1 MGVNSTQLQS
11 PRRTT
16 TVLARGV
23 AVGIAAAAVVGV
35 STPAAPI
42 VSQAAVRL
50 VDTTIGIGGSFD
62 PLGLSIPM
70 FFYGTAVPQGDSFHV
85 VPYPGQINVEWP
97 IISALPGL
105 SGVPYWPHSLK
116 QSERIGAGY
125 LEQDIAKQASGEK
138 ITILGMS
145 QGAQVAEIAR
155 ADMAKD
161 PTYVAHAGDYS
172 FTLIGDP
179 YQPNGGI
186 LSRFTSWSR
195 VPILG
200 DLFPLGR
207 PGPSDSPFQTTV
219 YQNQYDGFADFPAYF
234 NPLAIVNALL
244 GIMFEHVLPGY
255 ALEPKTSS
263 NTVSTTVGNTTYVT
277 FPQRL
282 PLLAPLRLAASLIG
296 AQRLV
301 DAMDPVLRVIIESA
315 YDRTA
320 DPSQVKQFS
329 WITPQAKISA
339 ALKELPGALAQSMQ
353 ILRTGK
359 YTPTLP
365 QPTVDATEPVTPTT
379 DHPAKQVDNSPLAK
393 AIRQS
398 VVNLT
403 AALTNITRPVA
414 KLLQVVGGQKPTS
427 AQAPSAAAAVAAS
440 STTTPQALPS
450 GGTRLPVTVT
460 TAPQT
465 KATTLQTK
473 PTAAVSE
480 RATTPAAPP
489 SSSAGQAKPAKS
501 GKLRRSRADSVESD
515 RAPRDQRE
523 QSAGPG
529 RAVSDA
535 DTSAPSIK
543 APAPTAKAGDRK
555 SESTRS
561 TTKYDAPAG
570 AKADHAQSA
579 KSARP
584 AA

>member
-1 MGVNSTQLQS
+1 M
-11 PRRTT
+11 
-16 TVLARGV
+16 ARGV

-42 VSQAAVRL
+42 VSTAAVRL
-50 VDTTIGIGGSFD
+50 VDTTIGVGGSFD
-62 PLGLSIPM
+62 PFGLSIPL
-70 FFYGTAVPQGDSFHV
+70 FFYGTTVPQGDSFHV
-85 VPYPGQINVEWP
+85 VPYPGQINLEWP

-125 LEQDIAKQASGEK
+125 LEQDIAKQASGQK

-155 ADMAKD
+155 ADMAKN
-161 PTYVAHAGDYS
+161 PAYVAHAGDYA

-195 VPILG
+195 MPILG

-255 ALEPKTSS
+255 ALEPKTSP
-263 NTVSTTVGNTTYVT
+263 NAVSTTVGNTTYVS

-329 WITPQAKISA
+329 WTTPQAKITA
-339 ALKELPGALAQSMQ
+339 ALKELPGAFAQSMQ
-353 ILRTGK
+353 ILRTGR

-365 QPTVDATEPVTPTT
+365 QPTVDATEPATPTT
-379 DHPAKQVDNSPLAK
+379 EHPAKSVDNSPLAK

-414 KLLQVVGGQKPTS
+414 KVLQVVGGQKPTS
-427 AQAPSAAAAVAAS
+427 ATPPSTTVKSVAS
-440 STTTPQALPS
+440 VTTPQAVPTTGRGLA
-450 GGTRLPVTVT
+450 V
-460 TAPQT
+460 TAPRTAQ
-465 KATTLQTK
+465 ATSGESDSN
-473 PTAAVSE
+473 PASGAAPSS
-480 RATTPAAPP
+480 PAA
-489 SSSAGQAKPAKS
+489 SKGKPAKRALS
-501 GKLRRSRADSVESD
+501 VRPTPDAVAPVRQTRDRR
-515 RAPRDQRE
+515 P
-523 QSAGPG
+523 QSADAGH
-529 RAVSDA
+529 A
-535 DTSAPSIK
+535 DTGTDATAPSV
-543 APAPTAKAGDRK
+543 KAGDRR
-555 SESTRS
+555 SESARS
-561 TTKYDAPAG
+561 TTKSDASAG
-570 AKADHAQSA
+570 TKADHASSG
-579 KSARP
+579 KGARP

>member
-11 PRRTT
+11 PRWTA

-23 AVGIAAAAVVGV
+23 AVGIAAATVVGV
-35 STPAAPI
+35 SAPGALI
-42 VSQAAVRL
+42 VSQAAVQL
-50 VDTTIGIGGSFD
+50 VNTTIGVGGSFD
-62 PLGLSIPM
+62 PLGLSIPL
-70 FFYGTAVPQGDSFHV
+70 FFYGTTVPQGDSFHV

-125 LEQDIAKQASGEK
+125 LEQDIAKQAPGQK

-161 PTYVAHAGDYS
+161 PVYVAHAGDYT

-195 VPILG
+195 MPILG

-234 NPLAIVNALL
+234 NPLAVVNALL

-329 WITPQAKISA
+329 WTTPQAKISA
-339 ALKELPGALAQSMQ
+339 ALKELPGAFAQSMQ
-353 ILRTGK
+353 ILRTGR

-365 QPTVDATEPVTPTT
+365 QPVVDATEPATPTT
-379 DHPAKQVDNSPLAK
+379 EHPAKSVDNSPLAR

-414 KLLQVVGGQKPTS
+414 KVLQVVGGQKPTS
-427 AQAPSAAAAVAAS
+427 ATPPSAALASVVAVPTLQSPSTGSRLSVTAPRTAQATSGEPDSNAASGAAAAS
-440 STTTPQALPS
+440 SS
-450 GGTRLPVTVT
+450 
-460 TAPQT
+460 
-465 KATTLQTK
+465 
-473 PTAAVSE
+473 
-480 RATTPAAPP
+480 PAG
-489 SSSAGQAKPAKS
+489 SKDKPAKRARS
-501 GKLRRSRADSVESD
+501 VRPTPDAVAPVRPTRDRR
-515 RAPRDQRE
+515 P
-523 QSAGPG
+523 QSADVGH
-529 RAVSDA
+529 A
-535 DTSAPSIK
+535 DTDATAPSV
-543 APAPTAKAGDRK
+543 KAGDRRNESARGATK
-555 SESTRS
+555 S
-561 TTKYDAPAG
+561 G
-570 AKADHAQSA
+570 ASGDTKADHAPSHQSA
-579 KSARP
+579 KP

>member
-1 MGVNSTQLQS
+1 M
-11 PRRTT
+11 
-16 TVLARGV
+16 ARGV
-23 AVGIAAAAVVGV
+23 AVGIAATAVVGV

-62 PLGLSIPM
+62 PFGLSIPL
-70 FFYGTAVPQGDSFHV
+70 FFYGTTVPQGDSFHV
-85 VPYPGQINVEWP
+85 VPYPGQINIEWP

-125 LEQDIAKQASGEK
+125 LEQDIAKQASGQK

-145 QGAQVAEIAR
+145 QGAEVAEIAR
-155 ADMAKD
+155 AHMAKD
-161 PTYVAHAGDYS
+161 PTYVAHAGDYT

-186 LSRFTSWSR
+186 LSRFTAWNR
-195 VPILG
+195 MPILG
-200 DLFPLGR
+200 DLFPFGR

-234 NPLAIVNALL
+234 NPLAVVNAVL

-329 WITPQAKISA
+329 WTTPQAKITA
-339 ALKELPGALAQSMQ
+339 ALKELPGAFAQSMQ
-353 ILRTGK
+353 ILRTGS

-365 QPTVDATEPVTPTT
+365 QPTVDATEPATPTT
-379 DHPAKQVDNSPLAK
+379 DHPAKSVDNSPLSK

-403 AALTNITRPVA
+403 AALTNVTRPVA

-427 AQAPSAAAAVAAS
+427 ATPPS
-440 STTTPQALPS
+440 TALPS
-450 GGTRLPVTVT
+450 VVSAVTPQVSLPTIGSRLSVTTTRL
-460 TAPQT
+460 APA
-465 KATTLQTK
+465 KSVNSEAGSVSVSASAGA
-473 PTAAVSE
+473 TAAAPSSPVASSSPGAS
-480 RATTPAAPP
+480 RGKPAKRGQAARPAADSVAPVRQTRGQRQQPAGPGHADTNAAPAAP
-489 SSSAGQAKPAKS
+489 A
-501 GKLRRSRADSVESD
+501 
-515 RAPRDQRE
+515 
-523 QSAGPG
+523 
-529 RAVSDA
+529 
-535 DTSAPSIK
+535 
-543 APAPTAKAGDRK
+543 APAAKADERR
-555 SESTRS
+555 SESTGGATKSS
-561 TTKYDAPAG
+561 TLAS
-570 AKADHAQSA
+570 AKADHAQSG
-579 KSARP
+579 KGARP

>member
-11 PRRTT
+11 SRRTT

-23 AVGIAAAAVVGV
+23 AVGIAAATVVGV
-35 STPAAPI
+35 SAPAAPI
-42 VSQAAVRL
+42 VSQAAVQL
-50 VDTTIGIGGSFD
+50 VNTTIGVGGSFD
-62 PLGLSIPM
+62 PFGLSIPL
-70 FFYGTAVPQGDSFHV
+70 FFYGTTVPQGDSFHV

-97 IISALPGL
+97 IISALPGM

-125 LEQDIAKQASGEK
+125 LEQDIAKQAPGQK

-145 QGAQVAEIAR
+145 QGAEVAEIAR
-155 ADMAKD
+155 AHMAKD
-161 PTYVAHAGDYS
+161 PAYVAHAGDYA

-186 LSRFTSWSR
+186 LSRFTGWNR
-195 VPILG
+195 MPILG
-200 DLFPLGR
+200 DLFPFGR

-234 NPLAIVNALL
+234 NPLAVVNAVL
-244 GIMFEHVLPGY
+244 GILFEHVLPGY
-255 ALEPKTSS
+255 ALEPKASS
-263 NTVSTTVGNTTYVT
+263 NMVSTTVGNTTYVT
-277 FPQRL
+277 YPQRL

-315 YDRTA
+315 YERTA

-329 WITPQAKISA
+329 WITPHAKISA
-339 ALKELPGALAQSMQ
+339 ALKELPGAFAQSLQ
-353 ILRTGK
+353 ILRTGR

-365 QPTVDATEPVTPTT
+365 QPMVNATEPTTPTT
-379 DHPAKQVDNSPLAK
+379 NHPATPVDNSPLSK

-427 AQAPSAAAAVAAS
+427 ATTPSIALAAVDPATAPQALAPAGSRLAVAA
-440 STTTPQALPS
+440 P
-450 GGTRLPVTVT
+450 R
-460 TAPQT
+460 TA
-465 KATTLQTK
+465 QTK
-473 PTAAVSE
+473 PENSASVSNAAPASNSGSGGAATATS
-480 RATTPAAPP
+480 PAAAP
-489 SSSAGQAKPAKS
+489 AKPAKR
-501 GKLRRSRADSVESD
+501 GRAGRPVADAVAPVRQTRDRRPQPTDAGRADS
-515 RAPRDQRE
+515 
-523 QSAGPG
+523 
-529 RAVSDA
+529 DA
-535 DTSAPSIK
+535 DATN
-543 APAPTAKAGDRK
+543 PTANAGDRR
-555 SESTRS
+555 SESARS
-561 TTKYDAPAG
+561 TTKSGGPAS
-570 AKADHAQSA
+570 AKADRAPSGKA
-579 KSARP
+579 ARP

>member
-1 MGVNSTQLQS
+1 MGVNSTQQWQS
-11 PRRTT
+11 WRWTT

-23 AVGIAAAAVVGV
+23 AVGIAAAAVAGV
-35 STPAAPI
+35 AAPGAPI
-42 VSQAAVRL
+42 VSQVAVRL

-105 SGVPYWPHSLK
+105 SGIPYWPHSLK

-125 LEQDIAKQASGEK
+125 LEQDIAKQAPGEK

-145 QGAQVAEIAR
+145 QGAEVAEIAR

-161 PTYVAHAGDYS
+161 PAYVAHAGDYT

-186 LSRFTSWSR
+186 LSRFTAWSR
-195 VPILG
+195 MPILG
-200 DLFPLGR
+200 DLFPFGR

-234 NPLAIVNALL
+234 NPLAVVNAVM
-244 GIMFEHVLPGY
+244 GIVFEHVLPGY
-255 ALEPKTSS
+255 ALEPKVSS

-315 YDRTA
+315 YERTA

-329 WITPQAKISA
+329 WTTPQAKISA
-339 ALKELPGALAQSMQ
+339 ALKELPGALAQSVQ
-353 ILRTGK
+353 ILRTGS

-365 QPTVDATEPVTPTT
+365 QPTVDATEPATPTT
-379 DHPAKQVDNSPLAK
+379 DHPAKSVDNSPLAK

-427 AQAPSAAAAVAAS
+427 ATPPSTAPKSVAAA
-440 STTTPQALPS
+440 TTPQAVPTTGSRLAIAAPRTATS
-450 GGTRLPVTVT
+450 GDSDS
-460 TAPQT
+460 TAPSAS
-465 KATTLQTK
+465 ATA
-473 PTAAVSE
+473 PSSPAVSKD
-480 RATTPAAPP
+480 
-489 SSSAGQAKPAKS
+489 KPAKRARS
-501 GKLRRSRADSVESD
+501 VRPTPDAVAPVRQTRDRRPQPAD
-515 RAPRDQRE
+515 
-523 QSAGPG
+523 AGH
-529 RAVSDA
+529 VDA
-535 DTSAPSIK
+535 GADAAAPSV
-543 APAPTAKAGDRK
+543 KAGDRRR
-555 SESTRS
+555 ESTRS
-561 TTKYDAPAG
+561 TAKSDAPAG
-570 AKADHAQSA
+570 AKADHTPSG
-579 KSARP
+579 KGARP

>member
-16 TVLARGV
+16 TVLASGV

-234 NPLAIVNALL
+234 NPLAVVNALL

-315 YDRTA
+315 YERTA

-329 WITPQAKISA
+329 WTTPQAKISA
-339 ALKELPGALAQSMQ
+339 ALKELPAAFAQSMQ
-353 ILRTGK
+353 ILRTGS

-398 VVNLT
+398 VVNVT

-427 AQAPSAAAAVAAS
+427 ATSPSAALASVAAA
-440 STTTPQALPS
+440 TTPQAVPTTGS
-450 GGTRLPVTVT
+450 RLAV
-460 TAPQT
+460 TAPRTAMAPAKSADAQSNPSSGAAAAPSAPAASPGKPAKPGRSGRPAVVPAVPARQARGHADT
-465 KATTLQTK
+465 DAAPTA
-473 PTAAVSE
+473 PTAA
-480 RATTPAAPP
+480 
-489 SSSAGQAKPAKS
+489 
-501 GKLRRSRADSVESD
+501 
-515 RAPRDQRE
+515 
-523 QSAGPG
+523 
-529 RAVSDA
+529 
-535 DTSAPSIK
+535 
-543 APAPTAKAGDRK
+543 TAKAGDRK
-555 SESTRS
+555 SESARS
-561 TTKYDAPAG
+561 ATKPGTPAG

-579 KSARP
+579 TSARP

>member
-1 MGVNSTQLQS
+1 M
-11 PRRTT
+11 
-16 TVLARGV
+16 ARGV
-23 AVGIAAAAVVGV
+23 AVGIAAAAVAGV
-35 STPAAPI
+35 AAPGAPI
-42 VSQAAVRL
+42 VSQVAVRL

-105 SGVPYWPHSLK
+105 SGIPYWPHSLK

-125 LEQDIAKQASGEK
+125 LEQDIAKQAPGEK

-145 QGAQVAEIAR
+145 QGAEVAEIAR
-155 ADMAKD
+155 ADMAKN
-161 PTYVAHAGDYS
+161 PAYVAHAGDYT

-186 LSRFTSWSR
+186 LSRFTAWNR
-195 VPILG
+195 MPILG
-200 DLFPLGR
+200 DLFPFGR

-234 NPLAIVNALL
+234 NPLAVVNAVM
-244 GIMFEHVLPGY
+244 GIVFEHVLPGY
-255 ALEPKTSS
+255 ALEPKASS

-315 YDRTA
+315 YERTA

-329 WITPQAKISA
+329 WTTPQAKISA
-339 ALKELPGALAQSMQ
+339 ALKELPAALAQSVE

-365 QPTVDATEPVTPTT
+365 QPTVDATQPATPTT
-379 DHPAKQVDNSPLAK
+379 NHPATTVDNSPLAR
-393 AIRQS
+393 AIRQT
-398 VVNLT
+398 VVNVT

-427 AQAPSAAAAVAAS
+427 ATPPSTALAAVAAA
-440 STTTPQALPS
+440 TTSQAVPTTGS
-450 GGTRLPVTVT
+450 RLAV
-460 TAPQT
+460 TAPRTAQATSGEPDSNAASGDVAAPSSPAASKGKPAKRARSVRPTPDAVAPVRQT
-465 KATTLQTK
+465 RDRRPQPADAGHADTGTD
-473 PTAAVSE
+473 
-480 RATTPAAPP
+480 ATTP
-489 SSSAGQAKPAKS
+489 
-501 GKLRRSRADSVESD
+501 SV
-515 RAPRDQRE
+515 
-523 QSAGPG
+523 
-529 RAVSDA
+529 
-535 DTSAPSIK
+535 
-543 APAPTAKAGDRK
+543 KAGDRRSETARSATK
-555 SESTRS
+555 S
-561 TTKYDAPAG
+561 DAPAG
-570 AKADHAQSA
+570 TKADRAPSG
-579 KSARP
+579 KGARP

>member
-1 MGVNSTQLQS
+1 M
-11 PRRTT
+11 
-16 TVLARGV
+16 ARGV
-23 AVGIAAAAVVGV
+23 AVGIAAAAVAGV
-35 STPAAPI
+35 AAPGAPI
-42 VSQAAVRL
+42 VSQVAVRL

-105 SGVPYWPHSLK
+105 SGIPYWPHSLK

-125 LEQDIAKQASGEK
+125 LEQDIAKQAPGEK

-145 QGAQVAEIAR
+145 QGAEVAEIAR

-161 PTYVAHAGDYS
+161 PAYVAHAGDYT

-186 LSRFTSWSR
+186 LSRFTAWSR
-195 VPILG
+195 MPILG
-200 DLFPLGR
+200 DLFPFGR

-234 NPLAIVNALL
+234 NPLAVVNAVM
-244 GIMFEHVLPGY
+244 GIVFEHVLPGY
-255 ALEPKTSS
+255 ALEPKVSS

-315 YDRTA
+315 YERTA

-329 WITPQAKISA
+329 WTTPQAKISA
-339 ALKELPGALAQSMQ
+339 ALKELPGALAQSVQ
-353 ILRTGK
+353 ILRTGS

-365 QPTVDATEPVTPTT
+365 QPTVDATEPATPTT
-379 DHPAKQVDNSPLAK
+379 DHPAKSVDNSPLAK

-414 KLLQVVGGQKPTS
+414 KLLQVVGGQKPTAATPPS
-427 AQAPSAAAAVAAS
+427 TAPKSVAAV
-440 STTTPQALPS
+440 TTPQAVPTTGS
-450 GGTRLPVTVT
+450 RLAI
-460 TAPQT
+460 TAPRT
-465 KATTLQTK
+465 ATSGD
-473 PTAAVSE
+473 PDSTAAS
-480 RATTPAAPP
+480 AGAAAPP
-489 SSSAGQAKPAKS
+489 SSAASKGKPAKRARS
-501 GKLRRSRADSVESD
+501 LRPTPDAVAPVRQTRD
-515 RAPRDQRE
+515 RRP
-523 QSAGPG
+523 QSA
-529 RAVSDA
+529 DA
-535 DTSAPSIK
+535 GTDATAPSV
-543 APAPTAKAGDRK
+543 KAGDRR

-561 TTKYDAPAG
+561 TTKSDAPAG
-570 AKADHAQSA
+570 AKADHTPSG
-579 KSARP
+579 KGARP

>member
-1 MGVNSTQLQS
+1 MGVNSTQQWQS
-11 PRRTT
+11 SRWTT

-23 AVGIAAAAVVGV
+23 AVGIAAAAVAGV
-35 STPAAPI
+35 AAPGAPI
-42 VSQAAVRL
+42 VSQVAVRL

-105 SGVPYWPHSLK
+105 SGIPYWPHSLK

-125 LEQDIAKQASGEK
+125 LEQDIAKQAPGEK

-145 QGAQVAEIAR
+145 QGAEVAEIAR

-161 PTYVAHAGDYS
+161 PAYVAHAGDYT

-186 LSRFTSWSR
+186 LSRFTAWNR
-195 VPILG
+195 MPILG
-200 DLFPLGR
+200 DLFPFGR

-234 NPLAIVNALL
+234 NPLAVVNAVM
-244 GIMFEHVLPGY
+244 GIVFEHVLPGY
-255 ALEPKTSS
+255 ALEPKASS

-315 YDRTA
+315 YERTA

-329 WITPQAKISA
+329 WTTPQAKIKA
-339 ALKELPGALAQSMQ
+339 ALKELPGALAQSVE

-379 DHPAKQVDNSPLAK
+379 NHPATTVDNSPLAR
-393 AIRQS
+393 AIRQT
-398 VVNLT
+398 VVNVT

-427 AQAPSAAAAVAAS
+427 ATPPSTALASVAATTTSQAVPTTGSRLAATALRTAQATSGDPDSTAASGDVAAPSSPAASKGKPTKRVRSVRPTPDAVAPVRQ
-440 STTTPQALPS
+440 TRDRRPQSADA
-450 GGTRLPVTVT
+450 GHTDTGTDA
-460 TAPQT
+460 TAP
-465 KATTLQTK
+465 
-473 PTAAVSE
+473 
-480 RATTPAAPP
+480 
-489 SSSAGQAKPAKS
+489 
-501 GKLRRSRADSVESD
+501 SV
-515 RAPRDQRE
+515 
-523 QSAGPG
+523 
-529 RAVSDA
+529 
-535 DTSAPSIK
+535 
-543 APAPTAKAGDRK
+543 KAGDRR
-555 SESTRS
+555 SETARS
-561 TTKYDAPAG
+561 TTKSDAPAG
-570 AKADHAQSA
+570 TKADHAPSGNG
-579 KSARP
+579 ARP

>member
-234 NPLAIVNALL
+234 NPLAVVNALL

-427 AQAPSAAAAVAAS
+427 ATPPSAALASVAAA
-440 STTTPQALPS
+440 TTTQAVPTTGS
-450 GGTRLPVTVT
+450 RLAV
-460 TAPQT
+460 TAPRT
-465 KATTLQTK
+465 ATAPAKSADAQSN
-473 PTAAVSE
+473 PSSDGAAVSSS
-480 RATTPAAPP
+480 PAA
-489 SSSAGQAKPAKS
+489 SRGKSAKHGRSARPAADAVAPVRQAR
-501 GKLRRSRADSVESD
+501 GH
-515 RAPRDQRE
+515 
-523 QSAGPG
+523 
-529 RAVSDA
+529 A
-535 DTSAPSIK
+535 DTDAAPT
-543 APAPTAKAGDRK
+543 APTAKAGDRK
-555 SESTRS
+555 SESARS
-561 TTKYDAPAG
+561 TTKSGTPAG

>member
-11 PRRTT
+11 PRWTA

-23 AVGIAAAAVVGV
+23 AVGIAAATVVGV
-35 STPAAPI
+35 SAPGAPI
-42 VSQAAVRL
+42 VSQAAVQL
-50 VDTTIGIGGSFD
+50 VNTTIGVGGSFD
-62 PLGLSIPM
+62 PLGLSIPL
-70 FFYGTAVPQGDSFHV
+70 FFYGTTVPQGDSFHV

-97 IISALPGL
+97 VISALPGL

-138 ITILGMS
+138 IAILGMS

-161 PTYVAHAGDYS
+161 PAYVAHAGDYT

-195 VPILG
+195 MPILG

-234 NPLAIVNALL
+234 NPLAVVNALL

-255 ALEPKTSS
+255 VLESKTSS

-301 DAMDPVLRVIIESA
+301 DAMDPVLRVIIESG

-320 DPSQVKQFS
+320 DPGQVKQFS
-329 WITPQAKISA
+329 WTTPQAKISA
-339 ALKELPGALAQSMQ
+339 ALKELPGAFAQSMQ
-353 ILRTGK
+353 ILRTGS
-359 YTPTLP
+359 YMPTLP
-365 QPTVDATEPVTPTT
+365 QPVVDATEPATPTT
-379 DHPAKQVDNSPLAK
+379 EHPAKSVDNSPLAK

-414 KLLQVVGGQKPTS
+414 KVLQVVGGQKPTS
-427 AQAPSAAAAVAAS
+427 ATPPSAALASVVAVPTRQS
-440 STTTPQALPS
+440 SPS
-450 GGTRLPVTVT
+450 TGSRLSV
-460 TAPQT
+460 TAPRTAQ
-465 KATTLQTK
+465 ATSGDSESNPASAAAPSSPSASTGKSSK
-473 PTAAVSE
+473 PG
-480 RATTPAAPP
+480 RWGRPAADTVAPVR
-489 SSSAGQAKPAKS
+489 QNRD
-501 GKLRRSRADSVESD
+501 RR
-515 RAPRDQRE
+515 P
-523 QSAGPG
+523 QSADVGH
-529 RAVSDA
+529 A
-535 DTSAPSIK
+535 DTGTDATAPSV
-543 APAPTAKAGDRK
+543 KAGDPRN
-555 SESTRS
+555 ESARS
-561 TTKYDAPAG
+561 TTKSDASAG
-570 AKADHAQSA
+570 TKADHAKADRAQSE
-579 KSARP
+579 KSRP

>member
-35 STPAAPI
+35 SAPTTPI
-42 VSQAAVRL
+42 VSQAAVQL
-50 VDTTIGIGGSFD
+50 VNTTIGIGGSFD

-70 FFYGTAVPQGDSFHV
+70 FFYGTTVPQGDSFHV

-125 LEQDIAKQASGEK
+125 LEQDIAKQAPGQK

-145 QGAQVAEIAR
+145 QGAEVAEIAR

-161 PTYVAHAGDYS
+161 PSYVAHAGDYS

-195 VPILG
+195 VPIIG

-234 NPLAIVNALL
+234 NPLAVVNALL

-255 ALEPKTSS
+255 ALEPKTSP
-263 NTVSTTVGNTTYVT
+263 NAVSTTLGNTTYVT

-282 PLLAPLRLAASLIG
+282 PLLALLRLAASLIG

-315 YDRTA
+315 YERTA

-329 WITPQAKISA
+329 WTTPQAKISA
-339 ALKELPGALAQSMQ
+339 ALKELPGAFAQSIQ
-353 ILRTGK
+353 ILRTGS

-365 QPTVDATEPVTPTT
+365 QPTVDPTEPVTPTT

-393 AIRQS
+393 AVRQS

-427 AQAPSAAAAVAAS
+427 ATPPSAALASVAAA
-440 STTTPQALPS
+440 TTTQAVPTTGS
-450 GGTRLPVTVT
+450 RLSV
-460 TAPQT
+460 TAPRT
-465 KATTLQTK
+465 ATSGDSDS
-473 PTAAVSE
+473 TAAS
-480 RATTPAAPP
+480 ASAAAP
-489 SSSAGQAKPAKS
+489 SSPAVSKGKPAKR
-501 GKLRRSRADSVESD
+501 GQGRPAADAVVPARQARDRRPQPVD
-515 RAPRDQRE
+515 
-523 QSAGPG
+523 AGH
-529 RAVSDA
+529 A
-535 DTSAPSIK
+535 DTGHADTGADATAPSV
-543 APAPTAKAGDRK
+543 KAGDRRR
-555 SESTRS
+555 ESARS
-561 TTKYDAPAG
+561 TTKSGAPAG
-570 AKADHAQSA
+570 TKADHAQSA
-579 KSARP
+579 KGARP

>member
-16 TVLARGV
+16 TVLASGV

-234 NPLAIVNALL
+234 NPLAVVNALL

-315 YDRTA
+315 YERTA

-329 WITPQAKISA
+329 WTTPQAKISA
-339 ALKELPGALAQSMQ
+339 ALKELPAAFAQSMQ
-353 ILRTGK
+353 ILRTGS

-365 QPTVDATEPVTPTT
+365 QPTVDAAEPVTPTT

-427 AQAPSAAAAVAAS
+427 AQAPSAALASVASA
-440 STTTPQALPS
+440 TTPQAVPTTGS
-450 GGTRLPVTVT
+450 RLSVT
-460 TAPQT
+460 TPRTATAPAKSADAQSN
-465 KATTLQTK
+465 
-473 PTAAVSE
+473 PSSGAAAAPS
-480 RATTPAAPP
+480 APAASP
-489 SSSAGQAKPAKS
+489 GKPAK
-501 GKLRRSRADSVESD
+501 
-515 RAPRDQRE
+515 
-523 QSAGPG
+523 PG
-529 RAVSDA
+529 RSGRPAVVPAVPVRQARDRRPQPADA
-535 DTSAPSIK
+535 GHADAGADAT
-543 APAPTAKAGDRK
+543 APTAKAGDRR
-555 SESTRS
+555 SETTRS
-561 TTKYDAPAG
+561 ASKPDAAG
-570 AKADHAQSA
+570 DTKADHASSHQSA
-579 KSARP
+579 KP

>member
-11 PRRTT
+11 PRWTA

-23 AVGIAAAAVVGV
+23 AVGIAAATVVGV
-35 STPAAPI
+35 SAPGAPI
-42 VSQAAVRL
+42 VSQAAVQL
-50 VDTTIGIGGSFD
+50 VNTTIGVGGSFD
-62 PLGLSIPM
+62 PLGLSIPL
-70 FFYGTAVPQGDSFHV
+70 FFYGTTVPQGDSFHV

-125 LEQDIAKQASGEK
+125 LEQDIAKQAPGQK

-161 PTYVAHAGDYS
+161 PAYVAHAGDYT

-195 VPILG
+195 MPILG

-207 PGPSDSPFQTTV
+207 PGPSDSPFQTTI

-234 NPLAIVNALL
+234 NPLAVVNALL

-329 WITPQAKISA
+329 WTTPQAKISA
-339 ALKELPGALAQSMQ
+339 ALKELPGAFAQSMQ
-353 ILRTGK
+353 ILRTGS

-365 QPTVDATEPVTPTT
+365 QPVVDATEPATPTT
-379 DHPAKQVDNSPLAK
+379 EHPAKSVDNSPLAK

-414 KLLQVVGGQKPTS
+414 KLLQVVGGQKPTAATPPS
-427 AQAPSAAAAVAAS
+427 TAPKSVAAAP
-440 STTTPQALPS
+440 TPQAVPTTGS
-450 GGTRLPVTVT
+450 RLSV
-460 TAPQT
+460 TAPRT
-465 KATTLQTK
+465 ATSGD
-473 PTAAVSE
+473 PDSTAAS
-480 RATTPAAPP
+480 ASTMAP
-489 SSSAGQAKPAKS
+489 SSSAVSKGKPAKRARS
-501 GKLRRSRADSVESD
+501 LRPTPDAVAPVRQTRD
-515 RAPRDQRE
+515 RRP
-523 QSAGPG
+523 QSA
-529 RAVSDA
+529 DA
-535 DTSAPSIK
+535 GTDATAPSV
-543 APAPTAKAGDRK
+543 KAGDRR

-561 TTKYDAPAG
+561 TTKSDAPAG
-570 AKADHAQSA
+570 AKADHTPSG
-579 KSARP
+579 KGARP

>member
-1 MGVNSTQLQS
+1 MGVNSTQQLQS
-11 PRRTT
+11 SRWTT
-16 TVLARGV
+16 TVLARGA

-62 PLGLSIPM
+62 PFGLSIPL
-70 FFYGTAVPQGDSFHV
+70 FFYGTTVPQGDSFHV

-125 LEQDIAKQASGEK
+125 LEQDIAKQASGQK

-145 QGAQVAEIAR
+145 QGAEVAEIAR
-155 ADMAKD
+155 AHMAKD
-161 PTYVAHAGDYS
+161 PAYVAHAGDYT

-186 LSRFTSWSR
+186 LSRFTSWNR
-195 VPILG
+195 MPILG
-200 DLFPLGR
+200 ELFPFGR

-234 NPLAIVNALL
+234 NPLAVVNAVL

-255 ALEPKTSS
+255 VLEPKTSS
-263 NTVSTTVGNTTYVT
+263 NAVSTTVGNTTYVT

-329 WITPQAKISA
+329 WTTPQAKITA
-339 ALKELPGALAQSMQ
+339 ALKALPGAFAQSMQ
-353 ILRTGK
+353 ILRTGS

-365 QPTVDATEPVTPTT
+365 QPTADATEPAIPTT
-379 DHPAKQVDNSPLAK
+379 DHPATPVDNSPLAR

-414 KLLQVVGGQKPTS
+414 KLLQVVGGQKPSS
-427 AQAPSAAAAVAAS
+427 ATPPNAALPSVVSA
-440 STTTPQALPS
+440 TTPQLSLTA
-450 GGTRLPVTVT
+450 GTRLSVPAPR
-460 TAPQT
+460 TA
-465 KATTLQTK
+465 
-473 PTAAVSE
+473 
-480 RATTPAAPP
+480 
-489 SSSAGQAKPAKS
+489 PAKS
-501 GKLRRSRADSVESD
+501 GDSSEAGSVSVSASARATAAAPSSPAVSRGKPAKHG
-515 RAPRDQRE
+515 
-523 QSAGPG
+523 QSARPAADAIAPLRQTRDPRQQPAGAG
-529 RAVSDA
+529 QA
-535 DTSAPSIK
+535 DTDAQATAPT
-543 APAPTAKAGDRK
+543 APTAKADERR
-555 SESTRS
+555 SESARATNKS
-561 TTKYDAPAG
+561 GVSASV
-570 AKADHAQSA
+570 KADHAPLRNGA
-579 KSARP
+579 KP

>member
-11 PRRTT
+11 PRWTA

-23 AVGIAAAAVVGV
+23 AVGIAAATVVGV
-35 STPAAPI
+35 SAPGAPI
-42 VSQAAVRL
+42 VSQAAVQL
-50 VDTTIGIGGSFD
+50 VNTTIGVGGSFD
-62 PLGLSIPM
+62 PLGLSIPL
-70 FFYGTAVPQGDSFHV
+70 FFYGTTVPQGDSFHV

-125 LEQDIAKQASGEK
+125 LEQDIAKQAPGQK

-161 PTYVAHAGDYS
+161 PAYVAHAGDYT

-195 VPILG
+195 MPILG

-234 NPLAIVNALL
+234 NPLAVVNALL

-255 ALEPKTSS
+255 ALEPKTSP

-329 WITPQAKISA
+329 WTTPQAKINA
-339 ALKELPGALAQSMQ
+339 ALKELPGAFAQSMQ
-353 ILRTGK
+353 ILRTGR

-365 QPTVDATEPVTPTT
+365 QPVVDATEPATPTT
-379 DHPAKQVDNSPLAK
+379 EHPAKSVGNSPLAK

-414 KLLQVVGGQKPTS
+414 KVLQAVGGQKPTS
-427 AQAPSAAAAVAAS
+427 ATPPSVALASVVAVPTRQSSPSTGSRLSVTAPRTAQVTSGEPDSNAASGAATAPSSPAASKGKPAKRARSGRPAPDAVAPVRQTRDHAD
-440 STTTPQALPS
+440 T
-450 GGTRLPVTVT
+450 GTVPNS
-460 TAPQT
+460 
-465 KATTLQTK
+465 
-473 PTAAVSE
+473 PTAA
-480 RATTPAAPP
+480 
-489 SSSAGQAKPAKS
+489 
-501 GKLRRSRADSVESD
+501 
-515 RAPRDQRE
+515 
-523 QSAGPG
+523 
-529 RAVSDA
+529 
-535 DTSAPSIK
+535 
-543 APAPTAKAGDRK
+543 TAKAGDRR
-555 SESTRS
+555 SESAGTA
-561 TTKYDAPAG
+561 TKSGAPAG
-570 AKADHAQSA
+570 AKADHAKADHAQSE
-579 KSARP
+579 KCARP

>member
-1 MGVNSTQLQS
+1 MT
-11 PRRTT
+11 
-16 TVLARGV
+16 RGV
-23 AVGIAAAAVVGV
+23 AVGIAAATVVGA
-35 STPAAPI
+35 SAQGAPI
-42 VSQAAVRL
+42 VSQVAVRL

-125 LEQDIAKQASGEK
+125 LEQDIAKQAPGEK

-145 QGAQVAEIAR
+145 QGAEVAEIAR

-161 PTYVAHAGDYS
+161 PAYVARAGDYT

-186 LSRFTSWSR
+186 LSRFTAWNR
-195 VPILG
+195 MPILG
-200 DLFPLGR
+200 DVFPFGR

-234 NPLAIVNALL
+234 NPLAVVNAVM
-244 GIMFEHVLPGY
+244 GIVFEHVLPGY
-255 ALEPKTSS
+255 ALESKASA

-315 YDRTA
+315 YERTA

-329 WITPQAKISA
+329 WTTPQAKVSA
-339 ALKELPGALAQSMQ
+339 ALKELPGALAQSVQ
-353 ILRTGK
+353 ILRTGSF
-359 YTPTLP
+359 TPTLP

-379 DHPAKQVDNSPLAK
+379 DHPAKSVDNSPLAR

-414 KLLQVVGGQKPTS
+414 KLLQVVGGQKPAS
-427 AQAPSAAAAVAAS
+427 ATPPSTALASVASA
-440 STTTPQALPS
+440 TTPQSVPATGS
-450 GGTRLPVTVT
+450 RLAV
-460 TAPQT
+460 TAPRTAQ
-465 KATTLQTK
+465 ATSGDSDSNAASDAAPSSPSASKGK
-473 PTAAVSE
+473 PVK
-480 RATTPAAPP
+480 RARSGRPAAEAVGPVRQTRDRRP
-489 SSSAGQAKPAKS
+489 QPADAGH
-501 GKLRRSRADSVESD
+501 AD
-515 RAPRDQRE
+515 
-523 QSAGPG
+523 PG
-529 RAVSDA
+529 IDA
-535 DTSAPSIK
+535 TAPSV
-543 APAPTAKAGDRK
+543 KAGDRR
-555 SESTRS
+555 SESTTG
-561 TTKYDAPAG
+561 TTKSDAPAS
-570 AKADHAQSA
+570 AKADHASSG
-579 KSARP
+579 KGARP

>member
-11 PRRTT
+11 PRWTA

-23 AVGIAAAAVVGV
+23 AVGIAAATVVGV
-35 STPAAPI
+35 SAPGAPI
-42 VSQAAVRL
+42 VSQAAVQL
-50 VDTTIGIGGSFD
+50 VNTTIGVGGSFD
-62 PLGLSIPM
+62 PLGLSIPL
-70 FFYGTAVPQGDSFHV
+70 FFYGTTVPQGDSFHV

-125 LEQDIAKQASGEK
+125 LEQDIAKQAPGQK

-161 PTYVAHAGDYS
+161 PAYVAHAGDYT

-195 VPILG
+195 MPILG

-234 NPLAIVNALL
+234 NPLAVVNALL

-255 ALEPKTSS
+255 ALEPKTSP

-329 WITPQAKISA
+329 WTTPQAKISA
-339 ALKELPGALAQSMQ
+339 ALKELPGAFAQSMQ
-353 ILRTGK
+353 ILRTGR

-365 QPTVDATEPVTPTT
+365 QPVVDATEPATPTT
-379 DHPAKQVDNSPLAK
+379 EHPAKSVDNSPLAK

-414 KLLQVVGGQKPTS
+414 KVLQVVGGQKPTS
-427 AQAPSAAAAVAAS
+427 ATPPSSAVASVTTLQPSPSTGSRLSVTAPRTAQATSGEPDSNAASGAAAAPSAPAASKGEPAKRARLGRPAPDAVA
-440 STTTPQALPS
+440 PVRQ
-450 GGTRLPVTVT
+450 TRDHADTGA
-460 TAPQT
+460 APNS
-465 KATTLQTK
+465 
-473 PTAAVSE
+473 PTAA
-480 RATTPAAPP
+480 
-489 SSSAGQAKPAKS
+489 
-501 GKLRRSRADSVESD
+501 
-515 RAPRDQRE
+515 
-523 QSAGPG
+523 
-529 RAVSDA
+529 
-535 DTSAPSIK
+535 
-543 APAPTAKAGDRK
+543 TAKAGDRR
-555 SESTRS
+555 SESAGTA
-561 TTKYDAPAG
+561 TKSGAPAG
-570 AKADHAQSA
+570 AKADHAKADHAQSE